1 MEIMMSFA
9 EAILFIVVPQ
19 AEAWGF
25 LGLTFRIDLKGHW
38 RAGYLQNKMP
48 SRAERTIIRMGEGAA
63 FRSFLQAR

>member
-25 LGLTFRIDLKGHW
+25 C
-38 RAGYLQNKMP
+38 M
-48 SRAERTIIRMGEGAA
+48 A
-63 FRSFLQAR
+63 FGKCKAVFAVKTNENGI